1 MPIKNYQF
9 YFLYLLN
16 DLVPLIEHVYIKMFH
31 HIFLEQIYQN
41 YDKQSSKQTLSFS
54 FLSVRGTFY
63 QPQKGRILTKTVNN
77 LNFSVHKFEI
87 VYRYSENGTF
97 LLSLPKVKRYGKI
110 IFLHNIKL
118 LLQYDEIFQK
128 IGPFCSQKKVNAF
141 HRKVSHSRIENGPQ

>member
-63 QPQKGRILTKTVNN
+63 
-77 LNFSVHKFEI
+77 
-87 VYRYSENGTF
+87 
-97 LLSLPKVKRYGKI
+97 
-110 IFLHNIKL
+110 
-118 LLQYDEIFQK
+118 
-128 IGPFCSQKKVNAF
+128 
-141 HRKVSHSRIENGPQ
+141 